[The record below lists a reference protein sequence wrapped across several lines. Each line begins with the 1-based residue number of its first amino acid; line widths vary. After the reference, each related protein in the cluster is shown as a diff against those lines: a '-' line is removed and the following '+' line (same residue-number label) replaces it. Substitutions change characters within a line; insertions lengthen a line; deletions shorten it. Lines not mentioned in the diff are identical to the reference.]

1 MTLLNTMEIPI
12 EKFSIFPK
20 GYRNQQGQAVLATR
34 PQQNQDI
41 AWTYDYITSMR
52 AQWATETLRSMIGQA
67 TKDELSDFKKLNFE
81 AATFNGI
88 FSYRNARSLVT
99 RSPFM
104 VMDIDDLSSTDEAR
118 QVQQQLIGDDKVETA
133 LCFVSPK
140 GRGVK
145 WVVRL
150 PEWAQYDD
158 FRTTFQTMQQHVGF
172 HYGIAIDQSGS
183 DVCRA
188 CFLPYDPEC
197 YINPIYF
204 LR

>member
-1 MTLLNTMEIPI
+1 MMAHNEQ
-12 EKFSIFPK
+12 FSIFPK
-20 GYRNQQGQAVLATR
+20 GYRNQSGQAVLATR
-34 PQQNQDI
+34 PQQTQDI
-41 AWTYDYITSMR
+41 AWTYDYISSVR
-52 AQWATETLRSMIGQA
+52 AQWATETLRSMIGHA
-67 TKDELSDFKKLNFE
+67 SKDELADFKKLNFE
-81 AATFNGI
+81 AATFNGV

-99 RSPFM
+99 RSPFI
-104 VMDIDDLSSTDEAR
+104 VLDIDDLSSTEAAR
-118 QVQQQLIGDDKVETA
+118 QVQRQLVGDTKVETA

-158 FRTTFQTMQQHVGF
+158 FKLTFQTMQQHVGF
-172 HYGIAIDQSGS
+172 HYGIVIDKSGS

-197 YINPIYF
+197 FINPIYF

>member
-1 MTLLNTMEIPI
+1 MDNTENTQS
-12 EKFSIFPK
+12 ELFSIFPK
-20 GYRNQQGQAVLATR
+20 GYRNQKGQAVLATR
-34 PQQNQDI
+34 PQQTQTI
-41 AWTYDYITSMR
+41 AWAYDYITSMR
-52 AQWATETLRSMIGQA
+52 AQWATETLRSMLDTA

-81 AATFNGI
+81 AATFNGT
-88 FSYRNARSLVT
+88 FSYRSARNIVT

-104 VMDIDDLSSTDEAR
+104 VIDIDDLSSTEEAR
-118 QVQQQLIGDDKVETA
+118 RVQQLLVSDDKVETA

-140 GRGVK
+140 GHGVK
-145 WVVRL
+145 WIVRL
-150 PEWAQYDD
+150 PEWAWYDD
-158 FRTTFQTMQQHVGF
+158 FKLTFQTMQMHVGF
-172 HYGIAIDQSGS
+172 HYGIAIDKSGS

>member
-1 MTLLNTMEIPI
+1 M
-12 EKFSIFPK
+12 
-20 GYRNQQGQAVLATR
+20 
-34 PQQNQDI
+34 
-41 AWTYDYITSMR
+41 
-52 AQWATETLRSMIGQA
+52 
-67 TKDELSDFKKLNFE
+67 
-81 AATFNGI
+81 
-88 FSYRNARSLVT
+88 
-99 RSPFM
+99 
-104 VMDIDDLSSTDEAR
+104 
-118 QVQQQLIGDDKVETA
+118 VETA

-145 WVVRL
+145 WIVRL

-158 FRTTFQTMQQHVGF
+158 FKLTFQTMQQYVGF
-172 HYGIAIDQSGS
+172 HYGIAIDKSGS